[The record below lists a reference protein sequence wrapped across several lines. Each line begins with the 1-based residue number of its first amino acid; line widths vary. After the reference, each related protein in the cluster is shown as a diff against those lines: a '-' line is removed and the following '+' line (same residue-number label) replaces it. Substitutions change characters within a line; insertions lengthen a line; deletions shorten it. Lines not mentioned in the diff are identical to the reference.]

1 MSIYEVVYHELEK
14 HEKERNLETLED
26 FTGIIREIHNIV
38 EVAVEDF
45 ITDYKREDLEE
56 EYLPMF

>member
-1 MSIYEVVYHELEK
+1 MSIYEVVYRELEK

-26 FTGIIREIHNIV
+26 FTGIIRKIHNIV
-38 EVAVEDF
+38 EAAVEDF

-56 EYLPMF
+56 EYLPMI

>member
-26 FTGIIREIHNIV
+26 FTSIIREIHNIV
-38 EVAVEDF
+38 EGAVQDF

-56 EYLPMF
+56 EYLPMI

>member
-1 MSIYEVVYHELEK
+1 MSIYEVVFHELEK

-38 EVAVEDF
+38 EEAVQDF

-56 EYLPMF
+56 EYLPMI

>member
-14 HEKERNLETLED
+14 HENERNLETLED

-38 EVAVEDF
+38 EGAVQDF

-56 EYLPMF
+56 EYLPMV

>member
-38 EVAVEDF
+38 EEAVQDF

-56 EYLPMF
+56 EYLPMI